1 LSKLI
6 EITLFFFTFGEN
18 VSMSFYNLILR
29 MGGWKLDENFKN
41 YNGSCVMLG
50 VPHTSNW
57 DAIYTLAAFK
67 AIGIPVRFTIKKEWM
82 KFPFKTLLLALG
94 AIPIDRSPKLA
105 GQDRLSMTEAMV
117 NLFEGRQSLV
127 VLVTPEGTRSR
138 REQWKTGFYHVAVG
152 AGVPIGLGY
161 LDYKNRKA
169 GVSKFVTPSGD
180 MAKDMHEI
188 MSFYANIEGK
198 NPENFS
204 VDKRYYP

>member
-1 LSKLI
+1 
-6 EITLFFFTFGEN
+6 
-18 VSMSFYNLILR
+18 MSIWTLILK
-29 MGGWKLDENFKN
+29 MGGWKLDENFRN

-57 DAIYTLAAFK
+57 DAVYALAAFN
-67 AIGIPVRFTIKKEWM
+67 AIGIPVKFTIKKEWL
-82 KFPFKTLLLALG
+82 KFPLRKLWLSMG

-105 GQDRLSMTEAMV
+105 GQERLSMTEAMI
-117 NLFEGRQSLV
+117 NLFKEKQALV

-138 REQWKTGFYHVAVG
+138 REEWKTGFYHVAAG

-161 LDYKNRKA
+161 LDYKNRIA

-188 MSFYANIEGK
+188 MDFYSKIQGK
-198 NPENFS
+198 NPDNFS